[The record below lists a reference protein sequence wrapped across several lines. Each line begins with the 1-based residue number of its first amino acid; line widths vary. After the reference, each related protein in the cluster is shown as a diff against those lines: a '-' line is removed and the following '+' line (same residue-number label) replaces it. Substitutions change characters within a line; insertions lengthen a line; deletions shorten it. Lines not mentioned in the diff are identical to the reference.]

1 MTYFVFFLSS
11 VLLHRIKLWKCPTCF
26 KECFNPTK
34 SREDKS
40 RFGIVYSNSSV
51 CEEYKLFIRGSLLHK
66 KQNHRHSNVI
76 NESSRINST
85 LILSLHT
92 TNTNLNIWFIIKRLQ
107 QSSTLKG
114 RGYFTNEK
122 DGGRG
127 HYGPTFISAHS
138 YVWTGPAPP
147 SLEKP
152 AMVPESSGIQ

>member
-1 MTYFVFFLSS
+1 MKKIKNVFFLSS

-26 KECFNPTK
+26 KECFNLTK

-114 RGYFTNEK
+114 RGGGIMAPRLSRLIVMGRDWFFQGTN
-122 DGGRG
+122 
-127 HYGPTFISAHS
+127 I
-138 YVWTGPAPP
+138 
-147 SLEKP
+147 L
-152 AMVPESSGIQ
+152 